1 MWCIGWKITHVLAL
15 FAVGILKC
23 INIFKFSHRCLCG
36 DVFVFFFYP
45 ILGSYWKSTLS
56 SEVSILSLSYIFKLL
71 SIVYAQALSFMWSC
85 GDIKS
90 HSKFYFLCLTC
101 ISVELKSCFA
111 WHFPRIIFHQILFT
125 SIAQPKSCWK
135 MLQFHT
141 YL

>member
-1 MWCIGWKITHVLAL
+1 MVYRLKKHPCLSFICSGYFEVYQHFQIQSSLSMWWCFCV
-15 FAVGILKC
+15 
-23 INIFKFSHRCLCG
+23 
-36 DVFVFFFYP
+36 FFYP

-85 GDIKS
+85 GDINS